1 MSVNTIQTAAVIQ
14 SELDKAAVEQATSGW
29 MEVNSSLVKYNGG
42 SEVKIPE
49 LSMDG
54 LADYD
59 RQNGFVA
66 GGVNFKYQTKTMTQD
81 RGRSFSFDENA
92 VDETNFALTAA
103 TVMGV
108 DGVDIELKEGSTLGI
123 VGESGSGKSVTALSV
138 MGLLMGTTGK
148 IEEGQILL
156 DGKDIVHISNEERR
170 KLRGSKISMIFQEPM
185 TSLNPVMKIGDQ
197 IMEAIL
203 MHQKVSKKEAEE
215 KAIEMLRMTG
225 LPRVEKMM
233 KEYPFQLSGGQRQ
246 RVMIAMALVCNPE
259 ILIADEPTTALDVT
273 IQAQI
278 LELMNKLKKEIG
290 TSILF
295 ITHDLGVV
303 AEVCDQVVVMYCG
316 RVVEKGSVYDI
327 FDNPSHPYTEGL
339 LNSIPKLGEHVD
351 ELESIPG
358 NVPNPKYMPKGC
370 KFAPRCKYAFDRCRE
385 EEPGF
390 TDLGNGHQSRCWRC
404 VKEGGKD

>member
-1 MSVNTIQTAAVIQ
+1 MENENILIIKD
-14 SELDKAAVEQATSGW
+14 LDVRLFT
-29 MEVNSSLVKYNGG
+29 
-42 SEVKIPE
+42 
-49 LSMDG
+49 
-54 LADYD
+54 
-59 RQNGFVA
+59 
-66 GGVNFKYQTKTMTQD
+66 D
-81 RGRSFSFDENA
+81 RG
-92 VDETNFALTAA
+92 
-103 TVMGV
+103 
-108 DGVDIELKEGSTLGI
+108 ELPVIDRLSLSLQAGETLGI
-123 VGESGSGKSVTALSV
+123 VGESGCGKSMLASAI
-138 MGLLMGTTGK
+138 MGLIAHPGKVTGGS
-148 IEEGQILL
+148 IQFEGQELA
-156 DGKDIVHISNEERR
+156 GMKKKDLRR
-170 KLRGSKISMIFQEPM
+170 IRGTGISMIFQEPM

-278 LELMNKLKKEIG
+278 LDLMNKLKKEIG

-327 FDNPSHPYTEGL
+327 FDKPSHPYTEGL
-339 LNSIPKLGEHVD
+339 LNSIPKLGEHVE

-404 VKEGGKD
+404 MQEGGKD